1 MTRLS
6 PWLADFPGLI
16 WSMDLL
22 RSRLVVLN
30 EWPCP
35 GLGEEA
41 PRLLKDARFR
51 KEVVRREY
59 VPLFVEFW
67 DMATSRQSA
76 AVSFRLRK
84 ERGANLPPLILQ
96 GWPDGENTAVYHGFL
111 KEAFL
116 PVSYAVKG
124 RSGSCQMA
132 LGVAGYPVFALN
144 AHSGEIPTCNAKAR
158 ELFAAAT
165 PGEMPALRDIAPDE
179 HTAGLLAAAALALK
193 DDVWAGTLLFRSGAG
208 NPFSAKVRLTP
219 CGSGDSMVRVALLK
233 VLGQALAAT
242 GEEKGVAP
250 EVAQF
255 SLRDGLAALLAAH
268 ASELDGLIFSD
279 ILSLQGRVEV
289 YGVGEPFA
297 DLAWGAAH
305 SYEGTIAQD
314 IEQFGLTS
322 LVVDDTLDSVKSID
336 WVLFSPRGVRSYFA
350 KPFFG
355 RHGLHAVLILT
366 SRRARAFGAD
376 AEQRFADLLEPFRLL
391 IENWRSSHAEKTAG

>member
-1 MTRLS
+1 MARLS

-35 GLGEEA
+35 GLGGDA
-41 PRLLKDARFR
+41 PRLLRDARFR
-51 KEVVRREY
+51 NEVVKREY

-76 AVSFRLRK
+76 AVTFRLK
-84 ERGANLPPLILQ
+84 KVRGTNLPPLILQ
-96 GWPDGENTAVYHGFL
+96 GWPDSENMSVYHGFL

-144 AHSGEIPTCNAKAR
+144 VHSGEILTSNTKAR
-158 ELFAAAT
+158 DLFANTAPA
-165 PGEMPALRDIAPDE
+165 GLAALRDIAPGDY
-179 HTAGLLAAAALALK
+179 AGQLLEAAARALK
-193 DDVWAGTLLFRSGAG
+193 DDVWAGTLLFGSGGAD
-208 NPFSAKVRLTP
+208 PFVAKARLTP
-219 CGSGDSMVRVALLK
+219 CGSGDGIVRVALLK
-233 VLGQALAAT
+233 VTRQALDAADEKT
-242 GEEKGVAP
+242 GMTP
-250 EVAQF
+250 DVAQF
-255 SLRDGLAALLAAH
+255 SLRDGLNALLATH

-314 IEQFGLTS
+314 VEHFGLNS
-322 LVVDDTLDSVKSID
+322 LIVDDTLDSIKSID

-366 SRRARAFGAD
+366 SRRPRAFGPD
-376 AEQRFADLLEPFRLL
+376 AEQRFADMLEPFRRL
-391 IENWRSSHAEKTAG
+391 IENWRNSPAGKPAG

>member
-22 RSRLVVLN
+22 RSRLVVFN

-35 GLGEEA
+35 GLGNDA
-41 PRLLKDARFR
+41 PRLLRDARFR
-51 KEVVRREY
+51 KEVVRREC

-67 DMATSRQSA
+67 DMATSRQAA
-76 AVSFRLRK
+76 AVTFRLMK

-96 GWPDGENTAVYHGFL
+96 GWPDAENMAVYHGFL

-124 RSGSCQMA
+124 RSGLCQMA
-132 LGVAGYPVFALN
+132 LGVAGYPVFALS
-144 AHSGEIPTCNAKAR
+144 AHSGEILTSNAKAR
-158 ELFAAAT
+158 ELFGAAT
-165 PGEMPALRDIAPDE
+165 AREMPALEDIAPGDYAQQLKE
-179 HTAGLLAAAALALK
+179 AALQALK
-193 DDVWAGTLLFRSGAG
+193 EDVWAGTLLFCSVSGT
-208 NPFSAKVRLTP
+208 PFTAKVRLTP
-219 CGSGDSMVRVALLK
+219 CCSNDDMVRVALLK
-233 VLGQALAAT
+233 VVEQALPAEDAAR
-242 GEEKGVAP
+242 GVTP
-250 EVAQF
+250 DVAQF

-268 ASELDGLIFSD
+268 AAELDGLIFSD

-289 YGVGEPFA
+289 YGVGEPFV

-322 LVVDDTLDSVKSID
+322 LVVDDTLDSIKSID

-355 RHGLHAVLILT
+355 RHGLHAVLILAC
-366 SRRARAFGAD
+366 RRPRAFGPD
-376 AEQRFADLLEPFRLL
+376 AEQRFADLLEPFQQL
-391 IENWRSSHAEKTAG
+391 IENWRNSHSEKTVP